1 MYWTRPNCWT
11 LAFPSGL
18 VQFPTFT
25 RHSIPQPFIHRHP
38 WYRARSP
45 EVLTL
50 RCRALAAVRQAAGGS
65 SKVGATEALD
75 AAKLAKQAK
84 LNARG
89 PASHD
94 GDVMRW
100 SHVCFTMVR
109 CLPGVCTVHSATSV
123 TTCHIHP
130 HTGTI
135 HMLWLKR
142 ISVWDTTGHRSSCLQ
157 WRWDTD
163 WNWGGSG
170 WESRNLGVWEK
181 LDSKLLRN

>member
-1 MYWTRPNCWT
+1 MYIMQQCIEIDWLNCWT

-18 VQFPTFT
+18 VQFP
-25 RHSIPQPFIHRHP
+25 IH
-38 WYRARSP
+38 RARSP

-94 GDVMRW
+94 GDVRRW

-109 CLPGVCTVHSATSV
+109 CTQHHSVASVPCTQPQVSPHVTYTHILSTCYGWKEYLFETLQDIDQVVCNDVETPIEIEVVVVGSPETL
-123 TTCHIHP
+123 
-130 HTGTI
+130 GFE
-135 HMLWLKR
+135 
-142 ISVWDTTGHRSSCLQ
+142 RSSTQNC
-157 WRWDTD
+157 
-163 WNWGGSG
+163 S
-170 WESRNLGVWEK
+170 VI
-181 LDSKLLRN
+181 